1 MQLGSR
7 AVGALT
13 STGGKPLGVLWS
25 GYSGESLPGGSR
37 GLRNEELG
45 GRAVL
50 QVGGG
55 MVGDSTRIRKQ
66 SKRVDELAVGCGK
79 RQQGTSRGLGSG
91 FV

>member
-13 STGGKPLGVLWS
+13 STGGKPLGVPWS
-25 GYSGESLPGGSR
+25 GFSGESLPGGSR

-50 QVGGG
+50 QVGGHG
-55 MVGDSTRIRKQ
+55 G
-66 SKRVDELAVGCGK
+66 
-79 RQQGTSRGLGSG
+79 G
-91 FV
+91 FHAHPQAEQAC